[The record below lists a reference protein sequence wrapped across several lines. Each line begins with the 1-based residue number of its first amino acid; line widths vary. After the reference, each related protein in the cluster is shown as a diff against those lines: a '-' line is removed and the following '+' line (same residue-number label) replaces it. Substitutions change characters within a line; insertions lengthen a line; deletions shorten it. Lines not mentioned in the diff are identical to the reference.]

1 VLKLR
6 KVELFGFKSFADKTP
21 ITFSGTGITCIVG
34 PNGCGKSNVVDAI
47 SWVLGEQSKKMLRAE
62 NMSDC
67 IFNGT
72 AKRPPMGLS
81 EVSLTLVDPELIEA
95 AKKVAAAPAAMDEGS
110 ETAEAGAEP
119 GPVVVAETANEMVL
133 ELDEAAGPVIL
144 DPITHVTGEVTTTV
158 EDGFVVVTSSAE
170 YSTDVNGETG
180 EVAADTG
187 MDTPVQITAEADAH
201 DAASDSAIVTDSL
214 PAHKFKKKRSTEKPA
229 ALTMKVGEVVVGRRL
244 YRSGQSEYVIN
255 GRVARLRDVQEL
267 FSGLGLGPDSYAI
280 IEQGR
285 IGLILNS
292 KPMDRR
298 AIIEEAAGITM
309 YKTKRRLAEA
319 KLEASKVNLSRIHDI
334 LVEVEKQLASLKRQA
349 SKARRYA
356 ELREQMRGSLRIV
369 LASKAQHLDI
379 EAVRLENL
387 LREMETVE
395 SRDAI
400 AVHELEGEQ
409 ERLSN
414 RSYELDEE
422 LRQTQNLLSQA
433 ALELDRAENR
443 ITFNQEQVAQISSRE
458 MRVGIELEQAQRIAA
473 DLSTRMAA
481 HREAVVALREQTATL
496 ETNLREGAEQAAAAV
511 AEQARLDGRIAE
523 LRTLSARLGEDS
535 ARQHAES
542 LQADEAAARHTAAEE
557 QRSEAMRAVEVE
569 CAQLAEKVSMGEATF
584 TEAETLAQT
593 LGVTVRES
601 QASLAEQRKNHQEA
615 AAQLEKMRE
624 MLSGERARQASIE
637 KILSERAYTADA
649 VQKLFSGHANGDAGG
664 GTANDFRAV
673 GLLADYAEV
682 QEQYEA
688 AIEQFLREE
697 LEYVVVESFD
707 QARAGVALLRDE
719 MGGRATFFVDS
730 LNKLNLSITE
740 ADASLPLPEGV
751 LGRLDRLVEFRE
763 PLGAAAKHF
772 LTRLRTAYVVEN
784 ADVAQQLAFENPHS
798 YYLTPEGTTYHGR
811 MVSGGRAGEAGP
823 LALKREMRQH
833 ESEVAKLENAVS
845 TRQVEMARIDG
856 DIAAGEIAVTAAI
869 AQQMEAEK
877 SLVAAR
883 LQRDQSRAELKRIET
898 QFAADREEITRLRQQ
913 AQTARERAE
922 KARAEHTEAMR
933 SREAAE
939 MESAHANE
947 TLVRLRAEHQA
958 MQESVVARREELAM
972 ISERLTS
979 AETAEG
985 RLTEEIAMAM
995 ERVNTLATQRETMT
1009 EEKAEL
1015 ETSCA
1020 QLSLQAEELG
1030 KEKTR
1035 LTELKAAQ
1043 EVEWEASR
1051 TRMSFVDEEVRTKR
1065 TSLEELR
1072 AERSQRQI
1080 EKARSDAD
1088 RDYLRQTCVAELNAQ
1103 PEELIMQEPALLVGE
1118 DLVAAET
1125 NYNEMKARVEAM
1137 GPVNMMALE
1146 EFKECEERDT
1156 FMRKEREDLVA
1167 SIQNTQMTINELDT
1181 ISKQKFE
1188 EAFNFINA
1196 HFAIAFQSLFGGGH
1210 GEMRMGEADSSGE
1223 AGIDIAAQP
1232 PGKRLQNILLLSGGE
1247 KALTALALLIGVF
1260 KYKPS
1265 PFCILDEVDAPLDEA
1280 NVGRFNR
1287 MLREMCDKTQF
1298 IVVTHNRRTMEMGSV
1313 LYGVTMQEPGVS
1325 KMVSVKWE
1333 EAEPAAMAASASNAA

>member
-6 KVELFGFKSFADKTP
+6 KVELFGFKSFCEKTP

-62 NMSDC
+62 SMADC

-81 EVSLTLVDPELIEA
+81 EVTLTLVDPDLADA
-95 AKKVAAAPAAMDEGS
+95 ARKVLAAPVAV
-110 ETAEAGAEP
+110 ETEAE
-119 GPVVVAETANEMVL
+119 N
-133 ELDEAAGPVIL
+133 AGPVIV
-144 DPITHVTGEVTTTV
+144 DPATHVSGEVTTSI
-158 EDGFVVVTSSAE
+158 EDGFVVVTSMQE
-170 YSTDVNGETG
+170 YSTDVTDESAPLGETSAEPAG
-180 EVAADTG
+180 TEAV
-187 MDTPVQITAEADAH
+187 VQDPSF
-201 DAASDSAIVTDSL
+201 AS
-214 PAHKFKKKRSTEKPA
+214 KFKKKRAAEKHAPS
-229 ALTMKVGEVVVGRRL
+229 MKPGEVVVGRRL
-244 YRSGQSEYVIN
+244 YRSGQSEYMIN
-255 GRVARLRDVQEL
+255 GRVARLRDVTEL

-285 IGLILNS
+285 IGQILNS

-319 KLEASKVNLSRIHDI
+319 KLEASKINLSRIHDI

-379 EAVRLENL
+379 EAVRLESL
-387 LREMETVE
+387 LREMDAAE
-395 SRDAI
+395 SRDAVT
-400 AVHELEGEQ
+400 VHELEAEQ

-414 RSYELDEE
+414 RSYELDAE

-433 ALELDRAENR
+433 ALDLDRAENR
-443 ITFNQEQVAQISSRE
+443 MTFNREQAAQITSRE
-458 MRVGIELEQAQRIAA
+458 MRTTMELEQAERQATE
-473 DLSTRMAA
+473 LSARMAA
-481 HREAVVALREQTATL
+481 HREAVAALREQTASL
-496 ETNLREGAEQAAAAV
+496 ETTLRESTELVAAGV
-511 AEQARLDGRIAE
+511 AEQQRLDSRIGE

-542 LQADEAAARHTAAEE
+542 LQAEEAATRHTAAEA
-557 QRSEAMRAVEVE
+557 QRSEALQAIETE
-569 CAQLAEKVSMGEATF
+569 CSRLTEKLTVADATF
-584 TEAETLAQT
+584 GEAETTAKTLGETVRSAQT
-593 LGVTVRES
+593 
-601 QASLAEQRKNHQEA
+601 QLADLRRNHQESA
-615 AAQLEKMRE
+615 QQLEKMRE
-624 MLSGERARQASIE
+624 SLSGERARQASIE

-649 VQKLFSGHANGDAGG
+649 VQKLFGGHANGEGG
-664 GTANDFRAV
+664 AISEFRAV

-688 AIEQFLREE
+688 AIEQFLRDE

-707 QARAGVALLRDE
+707 QARAGIALLRDE

-730 LNKLNLSITE
+730 LNKLNLPAPE
-740 ADASLPLPEGV
+740 ADGSLPMPAGV
-751 LGRLDRLVEFRE
+751 LGRLDRLVDFRD
-763 PLGAAAKHF
+763 PLGPAAKHF
-772 LTRLRTAYVVEN
+772 LTKLRTAYVVET
-784 ADVAQQLAFENPHS
+784 ADIAQQLASDNPHS
-798 YYLTPEGTTYHGR
+798 YYLTPEGTCYHGR
-811 MVSGGRAGEAGP
+811 VVSGGRAGEAGP
-823 LALKREMRQH
+823 LALKREMRHH
-833 ESEVAKLENAVS
+833 ESEVARLEQSV
-845 TRQVEMARIDG
+845 TERQADMMRIDAQ
-856 DIAAGEIAVTAAI
+856 IVAGEIEVTAAI
-869 AQQMEAEK
+869 ARQMEAEK

-883 LQRDQSRAELKRIET
+883 LQRDQSRSELQRIES
-898 QFAADREEITRLRQQ
+898 QFATDREEISRLRAQ

-922 KARAEHTEAMR
+922 KARLEHAEALR

-939 MESAHANE
+939 TESAEAAE
-947 TLVRLRAEHQA
+947 RLTRLRQEFQA
-958 MQESVVARREELAM
+958 MQESVVARREELATM
-972 ISERLTS
+972 SERLAS
-979 AETAEG
+979 AESAEL
-985 RLTEEIAMAM
+985 RLTEEIAAAM
-995 ERVNTLATQRETMT
+995 DRVNALSQQHAAMT
-1009 EEKAEL
+1009 AEKAEL
-1015 ETSCA
+1015 ESACG
-1020 QLSLQAEELG
+1020 QLGLQAEELG
-1030 KEKTR
+1030 KDKAR

-1043 EVEWEASR
+1043 EVEWETARS
-1051 TRMSFVDEEVRTKR
+1051 RMSFVDEDVRTKR
-1065 TSLEELR
+1065 NSLDELR
-1072 AERSQRQI
+1072 AERGQRQI

-1103 PEELIMQEPALLVGE
+1103 PEELIAQEPQLLVGE
-1118 DLVAAET
+1118 ELVAAET

-1156 FMRKEREDLVA
+1156 FLRKEREDLVT
-1167 SIQNTQMTINELDT
+1167 SIQNTQLTITELDQ
-1181 ISKQKFE
+1181 ISRQKFE

-1210 GEMRMGEADSSGE
+1210 GEMRMGEPDSSGE

-1247 KALTALALLIGVF
+1247 KALTALALLIAVF

-1287 MLREMCDKTQF
+1287 MLSDMCDQTQF
-1298 IVVTHNRRTMEMGSV
+1298 IVVTHNRKTMEMGSV
-1313 LYGVTMQEPGVS
+1313 MYGVTMQEPGVS
-1325 KMVSVKWE
+1325 KIVSVKWE
-1333 EAEPAAMAASASNAA
+1333 ETAPMAASASNAA